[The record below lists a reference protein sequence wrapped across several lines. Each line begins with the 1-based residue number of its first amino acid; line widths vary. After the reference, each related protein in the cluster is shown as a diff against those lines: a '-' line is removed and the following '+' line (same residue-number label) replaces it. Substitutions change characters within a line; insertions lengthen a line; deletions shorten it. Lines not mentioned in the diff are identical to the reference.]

1 MKIVSVKDVFATIL
15 LIVSTMIIAFIEL
28 MLNEVTTNAGLLRFI
43 LKNSDKHYASWDWV
57 SGNVG
62 TLPLKTG
69 VTPHE
74 DGLVFLCCCVDN
86 WKISFLAFNLVDRP
100 LDCKIRIFCRPVWA
114 MLGNAGQRTHTIW
127 KAVKHYVEKLLLPC
141 SSLTSMMQRSREG
154 RGRVRR
160 AGSEST
166 FRLRSSERNMRTDA
180 SRGGGAWPLNC
191 RKLSL

>member
-1 MKIVSVKDVFATIL
+1 MSK
-15 LIVSTMIIAFIEL
+15 
-28 MLNEVTTNAGLLRFI
+28 
-43 LKNSDKHYASWDWV
+43 
-57 SGNVG
+57 
-62 TLPLKTG
+62 
-69 VTPHE
+69 E
-74 DGLVFLCCCVDN
+74 DGLVLLCCYVNN
-86 WKISFLAFNLVDRP
+86 WKIFFLAFNLVSRL

-114 MLGNAGQRTHTIW
+114 TLGNVGQRTHTIW

-141 SSLTSMMQRSREG
+141 SSLTSMTQRSREG

-191 RKLSL
+191 RKLSLSNRKEAFLKTCTVLRNVFLEKQNASQDVMYSHIRIVIHKTKIE